1 MESWDELLESAHKMV
16 LVMASLNVPEYTRC
30 LILHLNVVSHHQ
42 QQETGVYDMFKSNP
56 GAFNEE
62 SGEMSFSVLA
72 RASVSDTQKMKF
84 EHMNKLYKLLHVY
97 REITEEL
104 NDDLNGPMVEKK
116 FSTGRYII
124 DPNSVE
130 VAETVSYFRGVIRDI
145 LAQAHT
151 TYDGTLAGYQSKAA
165 ANKHQVEF
173 ADFRRKQI
181 LQPEEALNEIH
192 KQKLW
197 MEKKFDE
204 FWIADHIDVWPSAA
218 FDDEAH
224 DSDEFLSADD
234 DENAVGVDPQAED
247 LKSDDEVLH
256 DEQRQDKS
264 SGSSEEDRPL
274 VRGRPLNTDPKSPGM
289 IKKKGMAKKKRKVVG
304 PDPREPAPESPIRME
319 PDDDDPDES
328 EDEEKL
334 YVEKLICSKVKKGRT
349 YYRVRWEGYKPEDDT
364 FESHTHLVKCMG
376 SRKVLREFIEAMR
389 EENDDNEDID

>member
-1 MESWDELLESAHKMV
+1 
-16 LVMASLNVPEYTRC
+16 
-30 LILHLNVVSHHQ
+30 
-42 QQETGVYDMFKSNP
+42 
-56 GAFNEE
+56 
-62 SGEMSFSVLA
+62 
-72 RASVSDTQKMKF
+72 
-84 EHMNKLYKLLHVY
+84 
-97 REITEEL
+97 L

-151 TYDGTLAGYQSKAA
+151 TYDGTLAGFQSKAA

-192 KQKLW
+192 SQKVW

-224 DSDEFLSADD
+224 DSDEFLPADD
-234 DENAVGVDPQAED
+234 DEIAVGVDAQAED
-247 LKSDDEVLH
+247 MKSDDEVLH
-256 DEQRQDKS
+256 EEQLQDKFS
-264 SGSSEEDRPL
+264 SSSEDDRPL
-274 VRGRPLNTDPKSPGM
+274 IRGRALNTDPKSPGM
-289 IKKKGMAKKKRKVVG
+289 IKKKGMAKKRKVGG
-304 PDPREPAPESPIRME
+304 PDQGAPAQESPIRME
-319 PDDDDPDES
+319 PDDDDADES
-328 EDEEKL
+328 GDEEKL

-349 YYRVRWEGYKPEDDT
+349 YYRVRWAKYEPEDDT
-364 FESHTHLVKCMG
+364 YESHAHLVKCMG
-376 SRKVLREFIEAMR
+376 SRKKLRAFVEAMR